1 VEDYTPFNLK
11 FDSEL
16 HKLGKSNQV
25 TSSYERVTGKQVET
39 FRIGKTVV
47 FAEEIG
53 IHAIKPF
60 RTNIIYSDPRSVFP
74 QRTKVV
80 SNESTIKVK
89 PLPKNAPNSF
99 INGVGNFSVSAKLL
113 SDHLTQ
119 GDVLTL
125 HVEVK
130 GQGNL
135 HNTKTPKLTIPD
147 KLSLYGDVE
156 QQE

>member
-1 VEDYTPFNLK
+1 KTYKSASKKLRVITPHNILSDDPAKNMNEMAFGIIQQSEKEVFQGQAFVLEGKVYSQVDILQVEDYTPFNLK

-80 SNESTIKVK
+80 STESTIKVK
-89 PLPKNAPNSF
+89 
-99 INGVGNFSVSAKLL
+99 
-113 SDHLTQ
+113 
-119 GDVLTL
+119 
-125 HVEVK
+125 
-130 GQGNL
+130 
-135 HNTKTPKLTIPD
+135 
-147 KLSLYGDVE
+147 
-156 QQE
+156 